1 MATKNTTLI
10 IPVQIVIRKPAILR
24 LQDFL
29 EEKLQNFFEPK
40 RKFLLYKAW
49 PIWAKTLGSK
59 ISSDDYEADIAAL
72 IRSAWV
78 ILHVVTCIAIIANCL
93 RHW

>member
-10 IPVQIVIRKPAILR
+10 IPVRIVIRKPAILR
-24 LQDFL
+24 FQDYL
-29 EEKLQNFFEPK
+29 EEKLQNIFEPK

-49 PIWAKTLGSK
+49 PIWAKTLGAK
-59 ISSDDYEADIAAL
+59 ISADDCEADIAAL

>member
-59 ISSDDYEADIAAL
+59 ISADDYEADIAAL

>member
-1 MATKNTTLI
+1 MTTKNTTLI
-10 IPVQIVIRKPAILR
+10 IPVRIVINKPAMLR
-24 LQDFL
+24 LQDYL
-29 EEKLQNFFEPK
+29 EEKLQSFFEPK

-59 ISSDDYEADIAAL
+59 ISDNDCEADIAAT

-78 ILHVVTCIAIIANCL
+78 ILHVITCTAIIANCL